1 MLTLV
6 LIVVVPVV
14 ALTVARRL
22 AGHPLIGFVL
32 ELFASAWLIARGL
45 SWLVRW
51 VYRLVWGEVRAW
63 RMSRS

>member
-22 AGHPLIGFVL
+22 ADHPVL
-32 ELFASAWLIARGL
+32 RFFLDLLGSAWLIARGV
-45 SWLVRW
+45 SWLARW

>member
-1 MLTLV
+1 MLTVV

-22 AGHPLIGFVL
+22 AGHPLVRFL
-32 ELFASAWLIARGL
+32 LDLFASAWLIARGV
-45 SWLVRW
+45 SWLARW

>member
-1 MLTLV
+1 VLTLV

-22 AGHPLIGFVL
+22 AGHPLIAFL
-32 ELFASAWLIARGL
+32 LDLFALAWLIARGL
-45 SWLVRW
+45 SWLARW
-51 VYRLVWGEVRAW
+51 CYRLVWGEVRAW